1 MFRALPFLLL
11 SLLVLDPMSSAA
23 ADEARVVEGTI
34 RDVDGTP
41 LFVVDVRAVDPEI
54 AGLTGRDGT
63 YRLTGLPAEQVTLR
77 FRRLGF
83 RTVVREVDLRDTDR
97 AVIDV
102 TMEVSPLL
110 GEEVVVTANAR
121 AKKTVRTVRSTDVIA
136 SDAVRQH
143 RSASLGDLL
152 ASEVAGVSNVST
164 GSQAGKPVLRGLTG
178 LRIRSAFDGVADEY
192 YQYGIRHHPTTSLL
206 NVDRVEVVRGP
217 ASLLFGSDALGGAI
231 NMRLKPI
238 PSATGSLPPIR
249 GRVGGHFYS
258 NNGERAGEIDLAV
271 ARGAFGARF
280 GIERRV
286 GDEFETPDATSFFES
301 SAGGSGGDP
310 KYTGEIPFTDFEQWS
325 TFASAG
331 VKGERGSLRVS
342 YDHWSTD
349 ENFLLPGGGPVGSAT
364 NPPQGIGVFLRSSHL
379 RLDGNWLLDGFAFE
393 PTLQWQRA
401 EREAN
406 APGAPREA
414 DADPDVDLQRDVI
427 TARLEAI
434 HVPLR
439 GFEGTLGLEFQ
450 TQDGESRGPVAL
462 EPESELWNLAL
473 FAFEEFEAGRV
484 TWAGGLRYD
493 HRSQEASPNA
503 LTEDPDR
510 LEQTYDEMSGS
521 IGANVLLI
529 DGLSVAANV
538 NSGFR
543 APSVFELYANG
554 VHGGVA
560 AFQRGRPDLDSERSL
575 GAELSLRAS
584 RARLQGEAT
593 VYRNSISDYVYL
605 RDTGEVTGNDLPV
618 FESDQTDAVIQGVE
632 GHAEFAARPWLAIGG
647 HFSVVRGEGD
657 DVLGPD
663 GELDADLPVLPAD
676 HVGAHVTV
684 SWPQWKAFRTP
695 RARARLRR
703 VFEKD
708 ASGPSEPFAQFDR
721 PGTFG
726 TASTDAYTLLGFD
739 LSTTL
744 ELGANEID
752 LAFEVRNLLDEKH
765 RDFLDTYKGYVLG
778 RGRDLRLRMSVP
790 FDFAE

>member
-11 SLLVLDPMSSAA
+11 CLLVASLPRPA
-23 ADEARVVEGTI
+23 EAQDGRVVEGVV
-34 RDVDGTP
+34 RDAEGVP
-41 LFVVDVRAVDPEI
+41 LFVVDVRAVDLEV
-54 AGLTGRDGT
+54 AGLTGRQGE
-63 YRLTGLPAEQVTLR
+63 YRLTGLPAEVVGLR

-83 RTVVREVDLRDTDR
+83 RTVIREVDLRATER
-97 AVIDV
+97 AVVDV

-110 GEEVVVTANAR
+110 GEEVVVTANTRAR
-121 AKKTVRTVRSTDVIA
+121 KPLRTVRSTDVIA

-178 LRIRSAFDGVADEY
+178 LRIRSVFDGVADEY

-217 ASLLFGSDALGGAI
+217 ASLLFGSDALGGAV

-238 PSATGSLPPIR
+238 PSAAGTLPAVR

-258 NNGERAGEIDLAV
+258 TNGERAGEVDLAV
-271 ARGAFGARF
+271 ASGAFGARF
-280 GIERRV
+280 GIERRI
-286 GDEFETPDATSFFES
+286 GDEFETPEAPTFFETGV
-301 SAGGSGGDP
+301 GGTGGDP

-331 VKGERGSLRVS
+331 VKGDRGSLRVS

-349 ENFLLPGGGPVGSAT
+349 ENFLLPAGGPTGNAE

-379 RLDGNWLLDGFAFE
+379 RVDGDWVLDGFALE

-401 EREAN
+401 DREAN
-406 APGAPREA
+406 APGAERDA
-414 DADPDVDLQRDVI
+414 DADPAVDLQRDVI
-427 TARLEAI
+427 TARLEATHLPI
-434 HVPLR
+434 R
-439 GFEGTLGLEFQ
+439 GFEGTWGVEFQ
-450 TQDGESRGPVAL
+450 TQDGESRGPVTL
-462 EPESELWNLAL
+462 EPDSELWNLAL
-473 FAFEEFEAGRV
+473 FAFEEIETGRV
-484 TWAGGLRYD
+484 TWAGGVRYD
-493 HRSQEASPNA
+493 HRSQEAAANDR
-503 LTEDPDR
+503 TDDPD
-510 LEQTYDEMSGS
+510 LLDQTYDEMSGS
-521 IGANVLLI
+521 LGANVLLI
-529 DGLSVAANV
+529 DGLALAANL

-560 AFQRGRPDLDSERSL
+560 AFQRGRPDLDAERSL
-575 GAELSLRAS
+575 GAEVSLRAS
-584 RARLQGEAT
+584 RARVQGEVTA
-593 VYRNSISDYVYL
+593 YRNAITDYVYL
-605 RDTGEVTGNDLPV
+605 RDTGEVTADELPI

-632 GHAEFAARPWLAIGG
+632 GHAEFAARPWLAVGG

-663 GELDADLPVLPAD
+663 GALDADLPVLPAD

-684 SWPQWKAFRTP
+684 SRPQWKAL
-695 RARARLRR
+695 RAPRARLRVRR
-703 VFEKD
+703 VFDKD

-726 TASTDAYTLLGFD
+726 TASTEAYTLVGLD
-739 LSTTL
+739 LSTTV
-744 ELGANEID
+744 EVGANEVD
-752 LAFEVRNLLDEKH
+752 LALEVRNLLDEEH

-778 RGRDLRLRMSVP
+778 RGRDLRLRVSVP
-790 FDFAE
+790 FTLAD